1 MMFAW
6 FDIESDSGACG
17 KASVLQIS
25 GVLSNDNFQ
34 ILDEFTLSAKP
45 RKSRPLEV
53 DAMLVNGLDVDYLM
67 KQDTYGVMLKKL
79 EEKFT
84 KWKKMGAIFVG
95 FNNHNYDT
103 VLLNHSLFVN
113 LRWPYLT
120 NSDSFDLLPVVRSV
134 NLFAPNSI
142 SFELNDKNLP
152 IYKLESVCRVNN
164 IKTKSHTS
172 YGDTISTLK
181 LGELIAKKAPDVFKA
196 SLALR
201 KKSDVFPK
209 LQSTSIFCWMEA
221 WRVAKIYAG
230 TLLGEGVYPGWYL
243 TYDLRKPPEEILNV
257 LNDTDAFKK
266 ELDASPKWCRTQKA
280 NRSPLLM
287 DKKYALNDNVYK
299 NLGMK
304 ELERRQKV
312 ISQNREEILNKIKT
326 IQQERLDEKMEN
338 DQRKLEPEQMI
349 YKLNPSNEE
358 RKLMDAFNLAET
370 NDEKKKIFNKFKR
383 DEIKTLAEMVIYEEH
398 TEEDFIKILS
408 KRDYTRIKKRIAS
421 FILNND
427 GDDSVF
433 TNIPAQFARL
443 DTLKLQA
450 ENDED
455 NEKMKKLIKLDKYL
469 FNMQSSY
476 EKYI

>member
-6 FDIESDSGACG
+6 FDIESDSGACQ
-17 KASVLQIS
+17 KASVLSIS
-25 GVLSNDNFQ
+25 GVLTNDNFQ
-34 ILDEFTLSAKP
+34 VLEEFTLEARP
-45 RKSRPLEV
+45 RRSRPLEV
-53 DAMLVNGLDVDYLM
+53 DAMLVNGLDIDHLM

-84 KWKKMGAIFVG
+84 KWKSMGAVFVG
-95 FNNHNYDT
+95 FNSSNYDT
-103 VLLNHSLFVN
+103 PLLNHSLFVN

-120 NSDSFDLLPVVRSV
+120 NSEQFDLLPVVRSV

-142 SFELNDKNLP
+142 SLELNDKNLP
-152 IYKLESVCRVNN
+152 IYKLESVCKMNN
-164 IKTKSHTS
+164 IKTKSHDS
-172 YGDTISTLK
+172 LGDTHSTLR
-181 LGELIAKKAPDVFKA
+181 LGELLAKKAPDVFKA
-196 SLALR
+196 SLALKR
-201 KKSDVFPK
+201 KADVLPK
-209 LQSTSIFCWMEA
+209 LESTPIFCWMEA
-221 WRVAKIYAG
+221 WRVAKIYTG
-230 TLLGEGVYPGWYL
+230 TLIGEGVYPGWYW
-243 TYDLRKPPEEILNV
+243 TYDLRKSPEEILSV
-257 LNDTDAFKK
+257 INDTDLFKK
-266 ELDASPKWCRTQKA
+266 ELDASPKFVRTQKA
-280 NRSPLLM
+280 NRAPLLM
-287 DKKYALNDNVYK
+287 DKKYALLDDVYK

-312 ISQNREEILNKIKT
+312 ISNNREDILNKIKS
-326 IQQERLDEKMEN
+326 IQQSRLEEKMEN

-349 YKLNPSNEE
+349 YKLNPSTEE

-383 DEIKTLAEMVIYEEH
+383 DELKTLAEMVIYEEH

-469 FNMQSSY
+469 FNMQSNY